1 MLYLYHQ
8 MREDIPMR
16 KVIAYIRVSTDAQ
29 AGDDKFGLDAQR
41 AQIKA
46 YCAEHSME
54 IIRWVADE
62 GESGAKERPGFDEII
77 YGEVSNP
84 PCEAVVVAKND
95 RVARDI
101 NIYFYYKMMLKK
113 KEIELIS
120 IAEDFGQ
127 FGMFSS
133 ILEAFTLCVAEME
146 RDNITKRTS
155 GGRKLKAAQGG
166 YAGGRAPMG
175 YMVKEG
181 QLVKNPAEAEAV
193 KMAFRCK
200 KDGLSLYKTADV
212 LNELGLTNRSGAA
225 FTFSNIRSI
234 WNNEKTFMG
243 YYKYGKVGDWVK
255 GIHDPYL
262 DEEGNVL

>member
-1 MLYLYHQ
+1 MK
-8 MREDIPMR
+8 
-16 KVIAYIRVSTDAQ
+16 KVIGYIRVSTDAQ
-29 AGDDKFGLDAQR
+29 AGDDKFGLDAQIT
-41 AQIKA
+41 QIKA
-46 YCAEHSME
+46 YCQEHSME

-127 FGMFSS
+127 FGVFSS

-155 GGRKLKAAQGG
+155 GGRRIKAAAGG

-175 YMVKEG
+175 YQVKGG
-181 QLVKNPAEAEAV
+181 QLVKNPAEAEIV

-200 KDGLSLYKTADV
+200 AEGMTMQATVDA
-212 LNELGLTNRSGAA
+212 LNAMGMLNRKGKPFQTSGIQ
-225 FTFSNIRSI
+225 SM
-234 WNNEKTFMG
+234 WNNEKTFQG
-243 YYKYGKVGDWVK
+243 YYKYGKNGEWVK
-255 GIHDPYL
+255 GQHEAYL